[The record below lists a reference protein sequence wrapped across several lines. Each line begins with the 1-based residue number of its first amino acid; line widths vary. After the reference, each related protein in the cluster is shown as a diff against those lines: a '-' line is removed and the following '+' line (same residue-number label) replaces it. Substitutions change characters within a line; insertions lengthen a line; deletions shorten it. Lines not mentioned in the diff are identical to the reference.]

1 MANNIINS
9 NEILNY
15 NEVTTQGLNVNRA
28 INNKWIGF
36 IPLENAL
43 GKNFASLELDLIR
56 FTIPSIHVGTAT
68 SSFKGVTVELPT
80 KVINPDTREI
90 TFEYFV
96 NENWYNYR
104 ALYYW
109 ASGLGTINPVV
120 KSAYDAVSN
129 GQSAS
134 SALNIT
140 SSATNI
146 YTDLLDCKV
155 WLLDNYKQKI
165 ITFVFHNCFIKEFSD
180 LALDY
185 SQADIVQHSFTMA
198 YTNFTIEDEFNF
210 STTPKTTINATI

>member
-1 MANNIINS
+1 MIDEDIIIDKDKIVDYS
-9 NEILNY
+9 T
-15 NEVTTQGLNVNRA
+15 VSTQGLNVNRA

-56 FTIPSIHVGTAT
+56 FTVPSIQVGTST
-68 SSFKGVTVELPT
+68 TSFKGVTVELPT

-104 ALYYW
+104 ALYHW
-109 ASGLGTINPVV
+109 ASGFGTINPVV
-120 KSAYDAVSN
+120 KEAYDAASAGQNVS
-129 GQSAS
+129 QT
-134 SALNIT
+134 LNLN
-140 SSATNI
+140 SSATGI

-165 ITFVFHNCFIKEFSD
+165 ITFVFHNCFIKNFSD

-198 YTNFTIEDEFNF
+198 YTNFTIEDEIKIDE
-210 STTPKTTINATI
+210 TK